1 MKIDDDQP
9 VETSYFT
16 LEEALK
22 FVKQP
27 KDEIPFP
34 KAQPKRFTV
43 HASADPS
50 NKPSFLSSLS
60 FNLLYLGN
68 PYNEVIDYEDMDALN
83 QGIEEATVTKKE
95 NSKSK
100 SSSKKSS
107 TSKPQQPTNQSN
119 KRPAL
124 VVQQLP
130 PPMLLPP

>member
-1 MKIDDDQP
+1 MKNDDDRP
-9 VETSYFT
+9 VENSYLS

-22 FVKQP
+22 IVKQI
-27 KDEIPFP
+27 KDEVPFP
-34 KAQPKRFTV
+34 KTQPKRFTV

-50 NKPSFLSSLS
+50 
-60 FNLLYLGN
+60 N

-83 QGIEEATVTKKE
+83 ESTDSNAISKKE
-95 NSKSK
+95 DSKMK

-107 TSKPQQPTNQSN
+107 RDKPQQPKNQSN